1 MVYSADVGGSTG
13 ACVVAARLIDTRH
26 DSNISLAD
34 RSGREAFPVRREC
47 GACSRSC
54 RWHRRR
60 LGALSRSLPAR
71 TALVVP
77 AAMPVLVATQC
88 RLPS

>member
-34 RSGREAFPVRREC
+34 RSGREAVPVRRGC

>member
-34 RSGREAFPVRREC
+34 RSAARPFRCAGGV
-47 GACSRSC
+47 G
-54 RWHRRR
+54 
-60 LGALSRSLPAR
+60 LSLIHI
-71 TALVVP
+71 
-77 AAMPVLVATQC
+77 
-88 RLPS
+88 